1 MVGLVT
7 TADLLDR
14 ARWQMMRVGG
24 GRVVLERLVVRDV
37 VGFGAEWQRAG
48 LSGPAH
54 RFTDVV
60 RRAALRRAVG
70 PAGGGLE
77 TTLEVAPRD
86 ALRVEQITD
95 VLVVGAELHL
105 VARRAVVAEGLGI
118 VDEGSLPITGV

>member
-1 MVGLVT
+1 MVGLV
-7 TADLLDR
+7 AAPDLLDR

-24 GRVVLERLVVRDV
+24 GRVVLERLGGGGGGGV
-37 VGFGAEWQRAG
+37 GAERQRAG
-48 LSGPAH
+48 HSGPAH

-70 PAGGGLE
+70 PPRGGLE
-77 TTLEVAPRD
+77 TTLEIAPRD